1 MRYRLPYLPRP
12 NERNRNDPIRVAP
25 PKVAKAI
32 TVTWLSRVIV
42 ADGYANKRHQCKR
55 SITDYARSIIYI
67 CNVFMKQA
75 TGRLKTSPAKMFL
88 KKFEVKKYFSGV
100 VASVTI
106 EPVSILYN
114 FSSSSSLTAS
124 ANKLECLSRTSNKV
138 FVSLTKSV
146 LGHQRYSVCPWHFSQ
161 ASLIVLCVPELFPR
175 HCRCTTL
182 SSFYY
187 NISYTRTV

>member
-1 MRYRLPYLPRP
+1 MRYRLHYLLRP

-25 PKVAKAI
+25 PKVAKGI
-32 TVTWLSRVIV
+32 TVTWLSRVAV

-67 CNVFMKQA
+67 CNVFIKQA

-88 KKFEVKKYFSGV
+88 EKFEVKKYFSGV

-114 FSSSSSLTAS
+114 FSSSLLTVS
-124 ANKLECLSRTSNKV
+124 ANKLECLSRTRNKV

-146 LGHQRYSVCPWHFSQ
+146 LGHQR
-161 ASLIVLCVPELFPR
+161 
-175 HCRCTTL
+175 
-182 SSFYY
+182 
-187 NISYTRTV
+187 